1 MHLSCADTHLEV
13 PFLVYV
19 LLTYAACGGQ
29 VKGDKQGAWKVLEQV
44 ARVNGAALPSGSLIP
59 SQSSQRVP
67 NSLGNKLALLVI
79 FLLIVVRYVAT
90 GSSKLCCLLY
100 MLVWF

>member
-13 PFLVYV
+13 LFQVYV
-19 LLTYAACGGQ
+19 LLTYAACCGQ

-44 ARVNGAALPSGSLIP
+44 ARVNGAVLPSGSLIP

-67 NSLGNKLALLVI
+67 NSVGNKLALLII
-79 FLLIVVRYVAT
+79 FCSL
-90 GSSKLCCLLY
+90 SSD
-100 MLVWF
+100 M

>member
-1 MHLSCADTHLEV
+1 MHLSCADTHLEIL
-13 PFLVYV
+13 FQVYV

-44 ARVNGAALPSGSLIP
+44 ARVNGAALPSGPLIP

-67 NSLGNKLALLVI
+67 NSLGNNLALLII
-79 FLLIVVRYVAT
+79 FCSLL
-90 GSSKLCCLLY
+90 SD
-100 MLVWF
+100 M